1 MAVVQ
6 KWCKT
11 WNEWWFMIAYFG
23 QSFKDMSLPI
33 KELMKLVLEQKIAH
47 GGNVPF
53 RLMMDNVCTD
63 PVESIK
69 MDKEKFTEQINGAVA
84 TIIALNQAVQNEGLA
99 DSVYNKRVIIVI

>member
-1 MAVVQ
+1 
-6 KWCKT
+6 
-11 WNEWWFMIAYFG
+11 MIAYFG

-53 RLMMDNVCTD
+53 RLMMDNVYVCTD

-69 MDKEKFTEQINGAVA
+69 VDKEKFTEQINGVVA
-84 TIIALNQAVQNEGLA
+84 TVIALNQAVQNEGLT